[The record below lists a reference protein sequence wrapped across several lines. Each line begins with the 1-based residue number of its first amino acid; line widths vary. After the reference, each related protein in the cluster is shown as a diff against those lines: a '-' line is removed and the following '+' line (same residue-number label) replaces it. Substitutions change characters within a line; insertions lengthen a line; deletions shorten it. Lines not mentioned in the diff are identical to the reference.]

1 MWVNQC
7 HKPAVTGNGK
17 PTTFKNSDDW
27 RMVQM
32 ALFYPHLY
40 NGIFKHPMVTNMW
53 LHIILKHGFE
63 EGCLGGKGDGIT
75 KGQLWLVDGRLLG
88 IL

>member
-1 MWVNQC
+1 MMNNVGKTMSWLVNLQ
-7 HKPAVTGNGK
+7 P
-17 PTTFKNSDDW
+17 FENSDDW
-27 RMVQM
+27 GMVQM

-53 LHIILKHGFE
+53 LHIILNHGFE
-63 EGCLGGKGDGIT
+63 ERCLGGKGDGIT
-75 KGQLWLVDGRLLG
+75 KGRLWLVDGRLPG